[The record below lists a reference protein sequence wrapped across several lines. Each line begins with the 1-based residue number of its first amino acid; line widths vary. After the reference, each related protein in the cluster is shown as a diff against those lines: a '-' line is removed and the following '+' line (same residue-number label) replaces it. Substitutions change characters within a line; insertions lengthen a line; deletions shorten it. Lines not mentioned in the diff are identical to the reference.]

1 MTRSAGCLILLMLGL
16 LLASGASAVLYAED
30 LTPAVQSTNEP
41 RRLSLTVGKSV
52 VVDTAVPI
60 TRASL
65 ASPDIADALVLSPK
79 QLYVTGKSSGVTSLT
94 LWQDN
99 EKVFAIYDIEV
110 SPDLGRLKEHLH
122 QLLKDE
128 KDIQVTA
135 GQDRVTLSGRV
146 SNAAN
151 LAQVL
156 SLAESYAPKKV
167 TNLLQVGGIHQVML
181 EVRVAEMNRELLRRL
196 GLNFQ
201 YVNGNG
207 SFGIGALN
215 NLTTLVRP
223 GDAPLTTLGAPYGTA
238 IASAVSALF
247 RIQKGSSSY
256 TGFIDALKQNN
267 LVKIMAEP
275 TLIALSGQQAQF
287 LAGGEF
293 PVPVPQAFGVVTI
306 QYKSFGVGLAFT
318 PTVLGQNRISMTVSP
333 EVSELDFANAITLQG
348 FLVPAITTRR
358 AATTIEL
365 ADGQSFAIAGLLRD
379 TVREQVAKY
388 PVLGDIPIL
397 GALFRSSS
405 FQKNETELIIIVTPR
420 LVKPLDITK
429 QTLPTGQFIEPNDFE
444 FYLMG
449 QTESSQVRRGSV
461 LPESEA
467 SESGRTGRLEGDSGH
482 VVR

>member
-16 LLASGASAVLYAED
+16 LLASGASTVLYAED

-79 QLYVTGKSSGVTSLT
+79 QLYVTGKSAGVTSLT

-201 YVNGNG
+201 YVHGNQ
-207 SFGIGALN
+207 FAVGALN
-215 NLTTLVRP
+215 NLTTLVKP
-223 GDAPLTTLGAPYGTA
+223 SDSTLATLGGPYGTA
-238 IASAVSALF
+238 IAQGINALF
-247 RIQKGSSSY
+247 RIQKGSSSW

-318 PTVLGQNRISMTVSP
+318 PTVLGQNKISMTVSP

-365 ADGQSFAIAGLLRD
+365 ADGQSFAIAGLLRE

-420 LVKPLDITK
+420 LVKPLDLTK

-461 LPESEA
+461 VSESEA